1 MQKSAVTNSSVSG
14 NGRRVVPA
22 MKNLN
27 MDRMLESPGLQ
38 DVLLQS
44 DMRSESRLKI
54 FSGTA
59 NQQLAHVLLRIT
71 KG

>member
-1 MQKSAVTNSSVSG
+1 
-14 NGRRVVPA
+14 

-38 DVLLQS
+38 DALLQS